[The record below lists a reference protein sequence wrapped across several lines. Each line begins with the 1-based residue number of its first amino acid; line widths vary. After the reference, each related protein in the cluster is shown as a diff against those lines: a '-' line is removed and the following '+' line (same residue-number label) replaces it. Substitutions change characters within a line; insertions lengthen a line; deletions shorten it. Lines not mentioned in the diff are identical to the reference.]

1 MDDNNGIGIGRTA
14 PFAEPP
20 GSIRID
26 ATGTPDTARLRARGE
41 FDLENCDLIP
51 AVVTDAIVTGH
62 TMIIL
67 DLAEVTFIGAA
78 TVTAMLAAGDLAASV
93 GATLHVENATGIVAR
108 ILTITDVPQTLTGRG
123 RSGGQDARLRPGRRQ
138 PQERP
143 RTSHDTASLTAELA
157 ATSTA
162 LIDRARAI
170 VNDTRRIIAAIAH

>member
-1 MDDNNGIGIGRTA
+1 MDANNGIGTGRAA

-26 ATGTPDTARLRARGE
+26 ATGTTDTARLRARGE
-41 FDLENCDLIP
+41 FDLDNCDLIP
-51 AVVTDAIVTGH
+51 AVVTEAILTGH
-62 TMIIL
+62 TRIIL

-78 TVTAMLAAGDLAASV
+78 TVTALLAADDLTSSV

-108 ILTITDVPQTLTGRG
+108 VLTITDVPQTLTGRG
-123 RSGGQDARLRPGRRQ
+123 QSGEQDARLRPGRRQ

-143 RTSHDTASLTAELA
+143 RTSHDTASLSAELA

-170 VNDTRRIIAAIAH
+170 INDTRRITAAITH